1 MTLAFGGFWHTM
13 RPMHEM
19 SLIVNLLAIIRQ
31 EMEKHHAKRLLL
43 VRLRCGVLANVVPE
57 SLLMAFEVQTSGT
70 SLAGA
75 KLELQEEPLR
85 LRCGCGRE
93 FSPDATFRAAIFSV
107 CPGCGE
113 EMGHTVLAG
122 KELYVEH
129 IELE

>member
-1 MTLAFGGFWHTM
+1 ML
-13 RPMHEM
+13 RMHEM
-19 SLIVNLLAIIRQ
+19 SLIVSLLEIIRQ

-57 SLLMAFEVQTSGT
+57 SLSMAFEVQTSGT
-70 SLAGA
+70 SFAGA
-75 KLELQEEPLR
+75 KLELREEPLR
-85 LRCGCGRE
+85 LRCGCGQE
-93 FSPDATFRAAIFSV
+93 FSPDAAVRATLFSV

-113 EMGHTVLAG
+113 EMGHAVLTG